1 MRTPTTICILALLT
15 TAIFAPLFS
24 SLTAQTISAQAE
36 ETALRFVRENA
47 LQLNLSPN
55 DVADL
60 RVSDAYRSP
69 HNGVWHIWL
78 QQQHQGIPAHNALFG
93 LHVAPTG
100 QVYHLGHRFIPGLSA
115 RANTTMPSLSAR
127 RALELCMNH
136 LGFKGFATPAL
147 RQKIN
152 ERNWIFEGGAIS
164 RSDIP
169 VNICY
174 DVNDA
179 GIVRL
184 AWMLVIDQA
193 NTSDVWS
200 IRVDAVTGQILSQNN
215 RTQYCVAGH
224 AHPLGET
231 CAHESADGLQKTEAT
246 ASAPNSAGGSYRVFA
261 LPAESPAHGPHT
273 LIVDPADPIASPFG
287 WHDDNGQ
294 PGPEYT
300 YTRGNNV
307 WAYDDVTGNNQAS
320 VAKSVDGGSG
330 LIFDFPYDPNAEP
343 LANRESAITNLFYM
357 NNMLHDITYRFGFDE
372 QAGNFQR
379 NNYGKGGAQNDEVRA
394 EGLDGLGT
402 NENNANFS
410 TPPDGGSGRMQMY
423 VWSRS
428 GGKVVNV
435 NTPVTIAG
443 SYTGSAASGWGAP
456 ITDVPVTGD
465 VIITNDGTGSV
476 DATKN
481 CNPPVNDIAGK
492 IAMVDRGVC
501 QFGLKALRAQQ
512 AGAIA
517 CIICNFEDNTIGM
530 AAGDVGS
537 QVSIPVVMMRK
548 TDCDL
553 LKQFVGIGLNISLAL
568 PAQSGPDY
576 LDGNFDNGIIAH
588 EFGHG
593 VSNRLTGGPSAADC
607 LNNAEQMGEGWSDFF
622 TLALTARP
630 GNQPE
635 QRRGVGTFVLRQDNN
650 GQGIRRYPYSADMSI
665 SPLTFGNVAENTQV
679 HALGEVWNN
688 MTWDLYWAF
697 VEKYGFDPD
706 FSNTSSGNFRAIQ
719 HVMDGMKLQPCRP
732 GFVDGRNA
740 IMLSNI
746 LNYGGEDTCLI
757 STVFA
762 RRGVGYLADQKSNNN
777 AADGIENFDPIPT
790 CIKELKISKATSTPL
805 INPSTEASFQITLT
819 NHKDEAVSGV
829 VLRDELPAGLSL
841 LSASNGGAL
850 NGNFVQWNIG
860 DLAPGETLTLSYT
873 AGNDNAGSLL
883 LFRDEMESSD
893 IWAPV
898 ILSGDASFEVQ
909 SAIKKSGDGAW
920 LAPNLPTS
928 TDFTL
933 EYNDF
938 EILVA
943 GARPVMRFW
952 TNFNTQAGVDAGFVE
967 IKRKGATLWNRFSL
981 DDMIRN
987 GYNNRV
993 QYGTFAIPFLNGF
1006 SGQSNGWTQAYIS
1019 LADYAGDEISIR
1031 FRFGSDGSVAPANG
1045 YWAIDELEIID
1056 MLNFDGEACVTS
1068 DQGDQAC
1075 ARAPE
1080 SGVIVNTGSVSTPS
1094 VDKIPFALQIQP
1106 NPTRDA
1112 LFVLANQDAPGP
1124 SRLQLIGADGR
1135 VVLERSFA
1143 HLQSGQSV
1151 RLDLAALP
1159 AGVYVL
1165 RFDSAAGVAVEKIVK
1180 HN

>member
-1 MRTPTTICILALLT
+1 MRTRTTIRIFTLLAA
-15 TAIFAPLFS
+15 AICMPRFS
-24 SLTAQTISAQAE
+24 QVMAQASAQAE
-36 ETALRFVRENA
+36 EKALRFVRENA
-47 LQLNLSPN
+47 LQLNLEPA

-60 RVSDAYRSP
+60 RVSDAYRSS

-78 QQQHQGIPAHNALFG
+78 QQQHQGIPVHNALFG
-93 LHVAPTG
+93 IHIAPNG
-100 QVYHLGHRFIPGLSA
+100 QVYHLGHRFTPELSK
-115 RANTTMPSLSAR
+115 RVNTAIPSLSAR
-127 RALELCMNH
+127 RALEQCMAH

-152 ERNWIFEGGAIS
+152 ERNWVFEGGAIS

-174 DVNDA
+174 DVNDEGVA
-179 GIVRL
+179 RL
-184 AWMLVIDQA
+184 AWMLLIDQA
-193 NTSDVWS
+193 NTSDMWS

-215 RTQYCVAGH
+215 LTQYCVAGH

-231 CAHESADGLQKTEAT
+231 CTHEAAAQPETTAAPDGA
-246 ASAPNSAGGSYRVFA
+246 NGSYRVFA
-261 LPAESPAHGPHT
+261 LPAESPAHGPHI
-273 LIVDPADPIASPFG
+273 LVSDPADPVASPFG

-307 WAYDDVTGNNQAS
+307 WAYDDIADNNQAA

-330 LIFDFPYDPNAEP
+330 LNFDFPFDPDAEP
-343 LANRESAITNLFYM
+343 LANREAAITNLFYM
-357 NNMLHDITYRFGFDE
+357 NNMLHDIAYRFGFDE

-410 TPPDGGSGRMQMY
+410 TPPDGGNGRMQMY

-456 ITDVPVTGD
+456 ITDVPLTGD
-465 VIITNDGTGSV
+465 VVLTDDGTGSV

-501 QFGLKALRAQQ
+501 QFGLKGLRAQQ

-530 AAGDVGS
+530 APGDVGD
-537 QVSIPVVMMRK
+537 QVTIPVVMMRR

-553 LKQFVGIGLNISLAL
+553 LKQYVGIGLNISLVL
-568 PAQSGPDY
+568 PAQSGPAY
-576 LDGNFDNGIIAH
+576 LDGDFDNGIIAH

-593 VSNRLTGGPSAADC
+593 ISNRLTGGPSAANC
-607 LNNAEQMGEGWSDFF
+607 LSNGEQMGEGWSDFF
-622 TLALTARP
+622 TLALSARP
-630 GNQPE
+630 GDQST
-635 QRRGVGTFVLRQDNN
+635 QRRGVGTYVLRQDNN
-650 GQGIRRYPYSADMSI
+650 GQGIRRFPYSTDMSI

-688 MTWDLYWAF
+688 MLWDLYWAF

-706 FSNTSSGNFRAIQ
+706 FSNTTSGNFRAIQ
-719 HVMDGMKLQPCRP
+719 HVMDGMKLQPCSP
-732 GFVDGRNA
+732 GFVDGRDA
-740 IMLSNI
+740 IMLANVLS
-746 LNYGGEDTCLI
+746 YGGADTCLI

-790 CIKELKISKATSTPL
+790 CIKELKIRKTTSTPL
-805 INPSTEASFQITLT
+805 INPSSQATFEITIT

-829 VLRDELPAGLSL
+829 ILRDELPTGLTL
-841 LSASNGGAL
+841 ASASHGGAA
-850 NGNFVQWNIG
+850 NGALVEWNIG
-860 DLAPGETLTLSYT
+860 DMASGEVITVTYT
-873 AGNDNAGSLL
+873 ANNDNKGSLL
-883 LFRDEMESSD
+883 LFRDEMESTD
-893 IWAPV
+893 VWAPV
-898 ILSGDASFEVQ
+898 ILSGDAGFEVQ

-920 LAPNLPTS
+920 LAPNLSTA

-938 EILVA
+938 EIPVT
-943 GARPVMRFW
+943 GTRPVLRFW
-952 TNFNTQAGVDAGFVE
+952 TNYNTQAGADAGFVE
-967 IKRKGATLWNRFSL
+967 IKRKNATLWNRFSL
-981 DDMIRN
+981 DDMLRN

-1006 SGQSNGWTQAYIS
+1006 SGQSNGWRQAYIS
-1019 LADYAGDEISIR
+1019 LADYAGDEIALR
-1031 FRFGSDGSVAPANG
+1031 FRFGSDASDAPANG
-1045 YWAIDELEIID
+1045 YWVIDELEIVD
-1056 MLNFDGEACVTS
+1056 MLSYEAEACVTS
-1068 DQGDQAC
+1068 AQGDQAC
-1075 ARAPE
+1075 AKAPE
-1080 SGVIVNTGSVSTPS
+1080 SGVIVNPGSIAAPNP
-1094 VDKIPFALQIQP
+1094 DKTPFALSIQP
-1106 NPTRDA
+1106 NPTRDV
-1112 LFVLANQDAPGP
+1112 LFVQAQQDAPGQ
-1124 SRLQLIGADGR
+1124 SRIQLIGADGR
-1135 VVLERSFA
+1135 MVLERAFD
-1143 HLQSGQSV
+1143 HLQSGQNI
-1151 RLDLAALP
+1151 RLDLTGLP
-1159 AGVYVL
+1159 AGVYLL
-1165 RFDSAAGVAVEKIVK
+1165 RFESAVGIAVEKVVK
-1180 HN
+1180 QH